1 MKNVR
6 VPKFLYIYAFIGLMI
21 LTSAIICIKIYSFD
35 TKDMV
40 LFSVTVM
47 SLVISFI
54 AFIISVQTYL
64 SIDSVNVITQ
74 MEGNVLENE
83 NYVTSVTSL
92 LNEYDMNESQE
103 VGEAI
108 FRNLESRFTKKSKTA
123 IEFATNLQYFI
134 DIIVF
139 FPSLIHAPNEN
150 QQNNIDRMNRLLRL
164 IEKRKEALLAI
175 STGNLTLIDETVKL
189 INCVIHYQ
197 KLIHTDDYKIAA
209 TLLEVRGTM
218 LRNAVTQTVYYN
230 YLGLFY
236 NKKAMNIMRRNPGL
250 EHADFFDILVLR
262 KVIRQ
267 INALENEEAELFTMY
282 LLESKKAFQKALDNS
297 KDDVMWNG
305 FIKYND
311 ARSTFFLQ
319 IIQPDYEGEG
329 WKEMMDGAILARCR
343 LNHLISDMVLTEAPN
358 HLQRFFKYQEYLAK
372 LVKIN
377 ILIATKEN
385 ITDGFQQTQYAYPGY
400 RGLKEDRIVKESYS
414 GEFKNIK
421 KYQERILSFLEFK

>member
-1 MKNVR
+1 
-6 VPKFLYIYAFIGLMI
+6 L
-21 LTSAIICIKIYSFD
+21 
-35 TKDMV
+35 
-40 LFSVTVM
+40 
-47 SLVISFI
+47 
-54 AFIISVQTYL
+54 
-64 SIDSVNVITQ
+64 
-74 MEGNVLENE
+74 
-83 NYVTSVTSL
+83 
-92 LNEYDMNESQE
+92 
-103 VGEAI
+103 
-108 FRNLESRFTKKSKTA
+108 KKG
-123 IEFATNLQYFI
+123 
-134 DIIVF
+134 
-139 FPSLIHAPNEN
+139 
-150 QQNNIDRMNRLLRL
+150 
-164 IEKRKEALLAI
+164 EALLAI

-197 KLIHTDDYKIAA
+197 KLIHTNDYKIAA

-236 NKKAMNIMRRNPGL
+236 NKKAMNIIRRYQGL
-250 EHADFFDILVLR
+250 ENADFFDILVLR
-262 KVIRQ
+262 KVIRK
-267 INALENEEAELFTMY
+267 IKALENEEAELFTMY

-319 IIQPDYEGEG
+319 VIQPGYEGES
-329 WKEMMDGAILARCR
+329 WKRMMDGAIVARSR
-343 LNHLISDMVLTEAPN
+343 LNHLISDMVITETPN

-400 RGLKEDRIVKESYS
+400 RGLKEDRIVKESYT
-414 GEFKNIK
+414 GEFKSIK
-421 KYQERILSFLEFK
+421 KYQEKILSFLEFK